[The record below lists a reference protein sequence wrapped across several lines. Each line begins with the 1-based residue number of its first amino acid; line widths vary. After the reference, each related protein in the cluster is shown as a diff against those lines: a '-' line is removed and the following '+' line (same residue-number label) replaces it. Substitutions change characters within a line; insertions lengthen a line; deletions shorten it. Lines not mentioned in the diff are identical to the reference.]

1 MPSSKEL
8 AAETL
13 RGPDGD
19 RIYLSI
25 IDYARKMARWHGWK
39 TGKSLLDAASPE
51 SVVNDVIVKVL
62 VGVRVWDPEKEPDF
76 TNALKGM
83 VRSDLGHLFEKAEV
97 TRVEPIESVLPNG
110 SERTAED
117 FRAGILDPEA
127 EVLQSESANLKFAAL
142 NLLFDEVQAKNNP
155 DLESVFLSLYEADS
169 LNDVSRI
176 TGLAIKRVY
185 TLRRDLERIAT
196 RITVARV
203 VWEAQ
208 KGKK

>member
-1 MPSSKEL
+1 M
-8 AAETL
+8 
-13 RGPDGD
+13 
-19 RIYLSI
+19 
-25 IDYARKMARWHGWK
+25 
-39 TGKSLLDAASPE
+39 
-51 SVVNDVIVKVL
+51 
-62 VGVRVWDPEKEPDF
+62 
-76 TNALKGM
+76 
-83 VRSDLGHLFEKAEV
+83 
-97 TRVEPIESVLPNG
+97 
-110 SERTAED
+110 
-117 FRAGILDPEA
+117 RAGILDPEA

-155 DLESVFLSLYEADS
+155 DLESVFLSLYEADR

-203 VWEAQ
+203 VWEAH